1 MKKIFINFGLLIS
14 GFAFSQNVG
23 IGTVNP
29 SSSLHVKTDNN
40 YILRVRNA
48 VNTSDTNWTIKS
60 ADGQGTFNKVPTGV
74 FRSTVVFPLSAASI
88 TISTSA
94 TSWQNTG
101 IAISVPPGKWNITGT
116 IVLNPSSSIT
126 SETTSAYN
134 CRISLANDGT
144 STSKTTDFI
153 AAEDYSLASNG
164 EMFGRLLGPL
174 PKDYVSGNMFI
185 NNTLSTNKTY
195 YIIANI
201 ERVNG
206 NSTVNFKDFGLET
219 TPENQLYA
227 MPINEN

>member
-1 MKKIFINFGLLIS
+1 MKKIFISLGLLIS
-14 GFAFSQNVG
+14 GVAFSQNVG
-23 IGTVNP
+23 IGTVTP

-74 FRSTVVFPLSAASI
+74 FRSTVVFPLSATSV
-88 TISTSA
+88 TVSTSA
-94 TSWQNTG
+94 SSWQNTG

-116 IVLNPSSSIT
+116 IVLTPSASIST
-126 SETTSAYN
+126 ETGSAYN
-134 CRISLANDGT
+134 CRLSLANNAT
-144 STSKTTDFI
+144 STSKTSDFI
-153 AAEDYSLASNG
+153 AAEDYTLASNG

-195 YIIANI
+195 YILANI
-201 ERVNG
+201 ERING
-206 NSTVNFKDFGLET
+206 SSTINFTDFGLKT
-219 TPENQLYA
+219 TAENQLYA